1 MLLHIGAFRLDI
13 DSQRDSL
20 WHHLAPQTRVLCS
33 FLLVFAIALTPHG
46 RWLTWAIYGMGVGAI
61 VLISRVT
68 LLTLL
73 QRVSVEL
80 IFIGL
85 VLINTL
91 FRDSGT
97 VLWQWGWLQ
106 ITDEGV
112 IVLGSVLLK
121 AVLSLLMLN
130 TLVMTTS
137 VPALLHALT
146 TLRIP
151 PLLVAILGAMYR
163 YINVLLEEFQA
174 MRRAA
179 ISRNLF
185 NSNHWYRLVIA
196 NMIGSLF
203 IRTYERGDRI
213 HQAMLARG
221 YDGQPRLDE
230 MPKSGRKDRLTLAV
244 IGVLMLVGQAIYVI
258 S

>member
-1 MLLHIGAFRLDI
+1 MLLHIGAFRLDL
-13 DSQRDSL
+13 DSQKTSL
-20 WHHLAPQTRVLCS
+20 WHQLAPQTRVLCTL
-33 FLLVFAIALTPHG
+33 LLVFAIALTPHG
-46 RWLTWAIYGMGVGAI
+46 RWLTWAIYGMGVGTI
-61 VLISRVT
+61 VLVSRVT

-80 IFIGL
+80 VFIGL
-85 VLINTL
+85 ILINTL
-91 FRDSGT
+91 FRDTGT

-112 IVLGSVLLK
+112 IVLGSVFLK
-121 AVLSLLMLN
+121 AILSLLMLN
-130 TLVMTTS
+130 ILVMTTA
-137 VPALLHALT
+137 VPALLYALT
-146 TLRIP
+146 TLRTP

-163 YINVLLEEFQA
+163 YINVLIEEFQA

-179 ISRNLF
+179 ISRNLLS
-185 NSNHWYRLVIA
+185 SNHWYRLVIA

-221 YDGQPRLDE
+221 YDGQAMLNE
-230 MPKSGRKDRLTLAV
+230 VPKSGRRDRMILALV
-244 IGVLMLVGQAIYVI
+244 GLLMLVGQAVYVI

>member
-1 MLLHIGAFRLDI
+1 MLLHIGAFRLDV
-13 DSQRDSL
+13 DSHRGSL
-20 WHHLAPQTRVLCS
+20 WHQLAPQTRLLS
-33 FLLVFAIALTPHG
+33 TLLLVFAIALTPHG
-46 RWLTWAIYGMGVGAI
+46 RWLTWAIYGVGVGTI
-61 VLISRVT
+61 VLMSRVT

-91 FRDSGT
+91 FRDTGT

-130 TLVMTTS
+130 TLVMTTA
-137 VPALLHALT
+137 VPALLHALS
-146 TLRIP
+146 TLRTP
-151 PLLVAILGAMYR
+151 PLLVAILEAMYR
-163 YINVLLEEFQA
+163 YINVLVEEFQA

-179 ISRNLF
+179 ISRNLL

-221 YDGQPRLDE
+221 YNGQPAVNE
-230 MPKSGRKDRLTLAV
+230 VPKSGYKDRMTLV
-244 IGVLMLVGQAIYVI
+244 LVGLLMLVGQAIYVI